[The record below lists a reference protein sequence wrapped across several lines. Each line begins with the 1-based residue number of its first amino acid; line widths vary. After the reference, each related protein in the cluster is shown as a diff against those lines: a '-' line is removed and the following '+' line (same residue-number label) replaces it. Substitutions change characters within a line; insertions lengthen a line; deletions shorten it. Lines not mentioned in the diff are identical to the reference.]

1 MKCFLF
7 IPENDLEDQI
17 SKNICWNLR
26 KVSLAK
32 VYFFHP
38 HYIQEL
44 KKQDYPEIKS
54 DITLPSI
61 FQLFPKV
68 IEWYR
73 MIRTLRRRRRFRETI
88 ILIGHK
94 TCLLLWIFFLIQKK
108 PIFIWITRQFNQTF
122 SWFDYYFTKYLT
134 QSFLTNDQ
142 YLNHYLRQKN
152 QASYF
157 IGNVLSDLVQPIEF
171 PFIHGKKPIYSFFP
185 SIDRFEFD
193 FELILKLFPDFAD
206 MMNGYCLMVIPPG
219 QKTMQA
225 ITAIA
230 SRLGWNL
237 SKSLEGEI
245 LEGYLWKNPYYINL
259 TLFQSE
265 TLVQSDLIL
274 SMDDLYTIQAVGI
287 NKKVIPLDRNHP
299 QEMFVYL
306 KNTNNF
312 YEYNNFLKSRFGTTG
327 TIERIAAYLLWG
339 VVEDQ
344 RFLRNKTTPN

>member
-94 TCLLLWIFFLIQKK
+94 TCLLLWIFFVMQKK
-108 PIFIWITRQFNQTF
+108 PIFIRITSHFGQNF
-122 SWFDYYFTKYLT
+122 SWLDG
-134 QSFLTNDQ
+134 FL
-142 YLNHYLRQKN
+142 
-152 QASYF
+152 
-157 IGNVLSDLVQPIEF
+157 
-171 PFIHGKKPIYSFFP
+171 
-185 SIDRFEFD
+185 
-193 FELILKLFPDFAD
+193 
-206 MMNGYCLMVIPPG
+206 
-219 QKTMQA
+219 
-225 ITAIA
+225 
-230 SRLGWNL
+230 
-237 SKSLEGEI
+237 
-245 LEGYLWKNPYYINL
+245 
-259 TLFQSE
+259 
-265 TLVQSDLIL
+265 
-274 SMDDLYTIQAVGI
+274 
-287 NKKVIPLDRNHP
+287 
-299 QEMFVYL
+299 
-306 KNTNNF
+306 
-312 YEYNNFLKSRFGTTG
+312 
-327 TIERIAAYLLWG
+327 
-339 VVEDQ
+339 
-344 RFLRNKTTPN
+344 